1 MEKLHNKSV
10 QVDLT
15 DNEIWTLLAMF
26 RDGEMIK
33 PGAGLEQKL
42 ITAYQDSKL
51 STLRDNKLL
60 EAQKDLPDLDT
71 MLAANEGFTVAD
83 TAIVAA
89 WDVYIMAITECD
101 SILHY
106 EPLPYDVFV
115 MVLKKFAEN
124 YDMSQAM
131 RRIAEEVQILP
142 FEIRPADWINENF
155 KQAIEELKE
164 LEANLQGGDFI
175 GSGVPEM
182 RRIEAIGLA
191 TRCVNKVQD
200 AIKPANE
207 NNVIEIQPTR
217 YAVFSD
223 IRQHIQGLKEEYAE
237 DFDKLREENVLEI
250 PLGDTLQ
257 EGRLQGVAAVL
268 DLLAQIE
275 EKYR

>member
-1 MEKLHNKSV
+1 MKKLHNKSV

-51 STLRDNKLL
+51 STLRDSKLL
-60 EAQKDLPDLDT
+60 EASKGLPDLDT

-89 WDVYIMAITECD
+89 WDAYIMAITECD

-142 FEIRPADWINENF
+142 FEIRPADWIHENF

-182 RRIEAIGLA
+182 RRVEAIGLA
-191 TRCVNKVQD
+191 IRCVNKVQA

-207 NNVIEIQPTR
+207 NNVIEIQPNR

>member
-51 STLRDNKLL
+51 STLRDSKLL
-60 EAQKDLPDLDT
+60 EASKGLPDLDM

-89 WDVYIMAITECD
+89 WDAYIMAITECD

-142 FEIRPADWINENF
+142 FEIRPADWIHENF

-182 RRIEAIGLA
+182 RRVEAIGLA
-191 TRCVNKVQD
+191 IRCVNKVQA

-207 NNVIEIQPTR
+207 NNVIEIQPNR

-237 DFDKLREENVLEI
+237 DFDKLRKENVLEI